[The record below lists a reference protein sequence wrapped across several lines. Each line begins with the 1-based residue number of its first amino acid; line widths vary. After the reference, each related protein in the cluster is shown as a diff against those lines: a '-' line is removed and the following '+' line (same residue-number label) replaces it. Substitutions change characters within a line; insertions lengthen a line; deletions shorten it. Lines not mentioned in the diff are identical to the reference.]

1 MADHG
6 VVKRDNFVLVLNQRY
21 LKMNCGLLA
30 NFFEEVRIV
39 GNFVVE
45 VQRLKIF

>member
-1 MADHG
+1 
-6 VVKRDNFVLVLNQRY
+6 VLVSNQWY
-21 LKMNCGLLA
+21 LKMNCGLSVRLA
-30 NFFEEVRIV
+30 SFFVEVRIM